1 MITHEHSQ
9 MGCQGRP
16 SAEAKPVMF
25 VENRL
30 HEIFWGAGLEK
41 QTFKMT
47 GPAATAANLVWRGK
61 AMSMLAANFFMVA
74 LLVVL
79 GALLFKVS
87 LLKAVLLFIDAF
99 VAFPVLFELTDLPES
114 KKYIW
119 QIVRLVAAIAIM
131 LVVAILV

>member
-1 MITHEHSQ
+1 ML
-9 MGCQGRP
+9 
-16 SAEAKPVMF
+16 
-25 VENRL
+25 VEDRL

-99 VAFPVLFELTDLPES
+99 VAFPVFFELTDLPERPDCQDHRFRGS
-114 KKYIW
+114 LHRGF
-119 QIVRLVAAIAIM
+119 QVRHHN
-131 LVVAILV
+131 